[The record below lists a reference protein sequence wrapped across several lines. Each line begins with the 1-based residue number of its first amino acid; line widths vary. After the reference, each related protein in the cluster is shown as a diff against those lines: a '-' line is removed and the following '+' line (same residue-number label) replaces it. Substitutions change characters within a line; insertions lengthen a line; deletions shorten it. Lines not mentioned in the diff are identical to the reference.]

1 LWSTQDGGARPGA
14 DDSATFYDV
23 AMDLVARPLRVAA
36 LELPARWNEPARA
49 LDETRRLLADGPPPD
64 IALLPEAAITGYVS
78 PRRDFDLR
86 PFAEPLAGPT
96 AAALS
101 EIAREARCWLAGPLV
116 EQDGERTYNATVVFD
131 AQGALVAHYRK
142 RHPWYPETW
151 ATPGDA
157 PPPIFEVHGARV
169 TLAVCF
175 DLQFVAED
183 AADALRE
190 ADVLLFPSAWVERHD
205 TRGPTLEALA
215 RRFDVAVVNA
225 NWGEGSPR
233 VPGQGRSRIVV
244 RDGRTVAVANG
255 AGRIDAHLAEAGV
268 SSRP

>member
-1 LWSTQDGGARPGA
+1 MRMARPTSMGP
-14 DDSATFYDV
+14 
-23 AMDLVARPLRVAA
+23 PLRVAA
-36 LELPARWNEPARA
+36 LELPARWNEPATV
-49 LDETRRLLADGPPPD
+49 LGETRRLLAEGPPPD
-64 IALLPEAAITGYVS
+64 LAVLPEAAITGYVS

-86 PFAEPLAGPT
+86 PFAEPLEGPT

-101 EIAREARCWLAGPLV
+101 AIAREARCCLAGPLV
-116 EQDGERTYNATVVFD
+116 EQDGDRTYNATLVFD
-131 AQGALVAHYRK
+131 AHGKLVAHYRK

-157 PPPIFEVHGARV
+157 PPPVFEVLGVRV

-175 DLQFVAED
+175 DLQFVADD

-190 ADVLLFPSAWVERHD
+190 ADVLLFPSAWVERPD
-205 TRGPTLEALA
+205 TRGATLEALA

-244 RDGRTVAVANG
+244 RGGETVAVATR
-255 AGRIDAHLAEAGV
+255 AGRIDARLG
-268 SSRP
+268 